1 MDQKLKNKM
10 EDYIE
15 KFKLEFDLAQTDD
28 LKEELLVNILDYD
41 DIKQHKELLNGPKYK
56 RFLIDIQNKTRIDSD
71 TYVNN
76 KIEDGSYES
85 YTCIKSVDSYLE
97 GVEYY
102 VNIEENKGAPIVTE
116 LDGDP
121 LSKESIDILTKLNI
135 DLESEMRDVSI
146 SNDPLVWIITERDSL
161 KHEKMVVDFKFF
173 EHFVLKSNN

>member
-1 MDQKLKNKM
+1 M

-15 KFKLEFDLAQTDD
+15 KFKLDFDLAQTDD
-28 LKEELLVNILDYD
+28 VKKELLVNLLDYN
-41 DIKQHKELLNGPKYK
+41 DIKQHKELLTGPKYK
-56 RFLIDIQNKTRIDSD
+56 GLLIDIKNKNRIDSD
-71 TYVNN
+71 THINN
-76 KIEDGSYES
+76 EIEDGSYES

-102 VNIEENKGAPIVTE
+102 VNIKKNKGTPIVTE
-116 LDGDP
+116 LYGDP

-135 DLESEMRDVSI
+135 DLERSWKYLSEMRDVSI

>member
-1 MDQKLKNKM
+1 MDN
-10 EDYIE
+10 YIE

-56 RFLIDIQNKTRIDSD
+56 RFLIDIQNKTRIHSD

-76 KIEDGSYES
+76 KIEAGSYEP

-173 EHFVLKSNN
+173 EHFLPKS

>member
-1 MDQKLKNKM
+1 MDN
-10 EDYIE
+10 YIE

-28 LKEELLVNILDYD
+28 VKEELLVNLLDNA
-41 DIKQHKELLNGPKYK
+41 DIKQHKELLSGPKYK
-56 RFLIDIQNKTRIDSD
+56 RFLIDIQNKNRIHSD

-76 KIEDGSYES
+76 KIEAGSYES

-102 VNIEENKGAPIVTE
+102 VDIKENKGTPIVTE
-116 LDGDP
+116 LDNGDP

-135 DLESEMRDVSI
+135 NLERSWKYLSDMRDVSI

-173 EHFVLKSNN
+173 NHFKKCV

>member
-1 MDQKLKNKM
+1 MDN
-10 EDYIE
+10 YIE

-56 RFLIDIQNKTRIDSD
+56 RFLIDIQNKTRIHSD

-76 KIEDGSYES
+76 KIEAGSYEP

-102 VNIEENKGAPIVTE
+102 VYIKENKGTPIVTE
-116 LDGDP
+116 LDNVDP
-121 LSKESIDILTKLNI
+121 LSKESIDIL
-135 DLESEMRDVSI
+135 S
-146 SNDPLVWIITERDSL
+146 
-161 KHEKMVVDFKFF
+161 
-173 EHFVLKSNN
+173 